1 MSAEHYL
8 ISYNLNGI
16 RSAIAKNFNQWLQA
30 ESPAIVC
37 IQELKAQE
45 GQFDAAFYEQLG
57 YHVILNTAQKKGYS
71 GTAIFAKQKPDNIV
85 IGIGEECFDNEG
97 RLIRADFGDVTLLN
111 SYFPSGTMGP
121 ERQAFKMDYF
131 AAFKKYVEKLRKTRS
146 KIIATGDFN
155 ICHKPI
161 DIDKPEK
168 HTHVSG
174 YLPDERA
181 WMDGFAESGFVD
193 TFREFCKEPQ
203 RYSWWSHFAGSR
215 ARNIGWRID
224 YFWVT
229 ENLRPALIN
238 ADILDKVVHSDHCP
252 VTLRIKF

>member
-1 MSAEHYL
+1 MSIEHYL

-16 RSAIAKNFNQWLQA
+16 RSAINKNFNDWLHH
-30 ESPAIVC
+30 ENPDILCV
-37 IQELKAQE
+37 QELKAQPE
-45 GQFDAAFYEQLG
+45 QIDIAFYESMG
-57 YHVILNTAQKKGYS
+57 YHVILHTAQKKGYS
-71 GTAIFAKQKPDNIV
+71 GTAIFTKQKPDTIV
-85 IGIGEECFDNEG
+85 IGIGDSRYDNEG
-97 RLIRADFGDVTLLN
+97 RLIRADYGDVTLLN

-121 ERQAFKMDYF
+121 ERQAFKMEYF
-131 AAFKKYVEKLRKTRS
+131 GEFKKYLAELRKTRT
-146 KIIATGDFN
+146 KIIVTGDFN

-168 HTHVSG
+168 HTKMSG

-193 TFREFCKEPQ
+193 TFREFSKDPG
-203 RYSWWSHFAGSR
+203 RYSWWSHFANSR

-229 ENLRPALIN
+229 DNLQKALTG

-252 VTLRIKF
+252 VTLRMKF